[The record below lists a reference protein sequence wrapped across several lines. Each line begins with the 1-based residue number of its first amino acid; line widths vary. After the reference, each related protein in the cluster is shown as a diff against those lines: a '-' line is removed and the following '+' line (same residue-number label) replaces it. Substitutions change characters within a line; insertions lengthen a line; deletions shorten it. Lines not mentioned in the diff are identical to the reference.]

1 MQPNKQ
7 ILGKTNNLLIQ
18 YSRLSEWLHL
28 VAQARNLGVTPYC
41 FLLPHRFHHLVSP
54 LNLWIHNSTLVF
66 KVSPSLIWSTAMGS
80 ELGPLHPFCP
90 SLLCG
95 QSTTLNT
102 RVFPHRSAAF
112 RGYLQKWNET
122 QSSSQ
127 DLPDFL
133 QGLQDPATPVNS
145 SGVTPASLTRQPS
158 QLPSF
163 RSPEMPDFSHLRAF
177 VCAALSSY
185 PHHRP
190 TCPFHLVSPTP
201 SSLILNTPSL
211 TLMLC
216 VCLRVFVFYISGW
229 SPWHFPRPNFTL
241 TMINFTF
248 RSSRTPACA
257 RHCCRHGDCSI
268 GRETFLHSGSFHPL

>member
-1 MQPNKQ
+1 
-7 ILGKTNNLLIQ
+7 
-18 YSRLSEWLHL
+18 
-28 VAQARNLGVTPYC
+28 
-41 FLLPHRFHHLVSP
+41 
-54 LNLWIHNSTLVF
+54 
-66 KVSPSLIWSTAMGS
+66 MGS

-90 SLLCG
+90 SLVCG

-102 RVFPHRSAAF
+102 RVLPHHSAAF

-163 RSPEMPDFSHLRAF
+163 HSPEMPDFSHLRAF
-177 VCAALSSY
+177 ACAALSSY

-241 TMINFTF
+241 TMINYTV
-248 RSSRTPACA
+248 RSSGTPACA
-257 RHCCRHGDCSI
+257 THCCRHRDCSI
-268 GRETFLHSGSFHPL
+268 GRETFLHSGSFHPSQHFSPSAIWFQFLKEKVMLVLLATVSQCSAHYHGVMGIFSKHLFPGCLIGLLKFLLYWTHSK